1 MGDISPGIM
10 LKEIL
15 YFSLFVALAIGN
27 SSSSSEESD
36 ESNESME
43 MDEKSDGLCMAPE
56 EVIGWCTAGTDL
68 GDKLR
73 DAMMSCTNMEEAA
86 GRKKKSKK
94 CKNKNKGKGKKCPTV
109 EEAEAWFMEE
119 HAGELCVFY
128 QLGWLDEAGNFNNV
142 TAEAD
147 LAPLPSNVTE
157 AVSQENMEQC
167 MGMVLQEMS
176 EDKMIKKC
184 LEGDKYPEE
193 ALNKLEEL
201 AKGTA
206 AIKCFVNM
214 FQDGCNAFVGE
225 KIYQGLYSSIDTVV
239 AG

>member
-1 MGDISPGIM
+1 MGPGIM

-56 EVIGWCTAGTDL
+56 EVIGWCTAGT
-68 GDKLR
+68 
-73 DAMMSCTNMEEAA
+73 NMEEAA
-86 GRKKKSKK
+86 GRKKKSKKCKKGKK

-109 EEAEAWFMEE
+109 EESEAWFMEE

-184 LEGDKYPEE
+184 LEGDNYTEE
-193 ALNKLEEL
+193 ELNKLEEL

-206 AIKCFVNM
+206 GIKCFVNM

-225 KIYQGLYSSIDTVV
+225 KIYQGLYSSLDTVV

>member
-1 MGDISPGIM
+1 MTPATSTTCKKG
-10 LKEIL
+10 KK
-15 YFSLFVALAIGN
+15 GN
-27 SSSSSEESD
+27 
-36 ESNESME
+36 
-43 MDEKSDGLCMAPE
+43 
-56 EVIGWCTAGTDL
+56 
-68 GDKLR
+68 
-73 DAMMSCTNMEEAA
+73 
-86 GRKKKSKK
+86 K
-94 CKNKNKGKGKKCPTV
+94 CKNKGKGKKCPTV

-128 QLGWLDEAGNFNNV
+128 QLGWLDDAGNFNNV
-142 TAEAD
+142 TA
-147 LAPLPSNVTE
+147 

-184 LEGDKYPEE
+184 LEGDKYTEE
-193 ALNKLEEL
+193 ELNKLEEL

-225 KIYQGLYSSIDTVV
+225 KIYQGLYSSLDTVM

>member
-1 MGDISPGIM
+1 M
-10 LKEIL
+10 
-15 YFSLFVALAIGN
+15 
-27 SSSSSEESD
+27 
-36 ESNESME
+36 
-43 MDEKSDGLCMAPE
+43 
-56 EVIGWCTAGTDL
+56 
-68 GDKLR
+68 
-73 DAMMSCTNMEEAA
+73 
-86 GRKKKSKK
+86 
-94 CKNKNKGKGKKCPTV
+94 

-119 HAGELCVFY
+119 HAGETLISHHISHQPYTSHLSPYTLHLTYHTLHLTHYTSHITPYTSYLTYRTLQITPHTSNLTPRTLYLGELCVFY

-184 LEGDKYPEE
+184 LEGDKYTEE
-193 ALNKLEEL
+193 ELNKLEEL

-206 AIKCFVNM
+206 GIKCFVNM

-225 KIYQGLYSSIDTVV
+225 KIYQGLYSSLDTVV

>member
-1 MGDISPGIM
+1 M
-10 LKEIL
+10 
-15 YFSLFVALAIGN
+15 
-27 SSSSSEESD
+27 
-36 ESNESME
+36 
-43 MDEKSDGLCMAPE
+43 
-56 EVIGWCTAGTDL
+56 
-68 GDKLR
+68 
-73 DAMMSCTNMEEAA
+73 
-86 GRKKKSKK
+86 
-94 CKNKNKGKGKKCPTV
+94 
-109 EEAEAWFMEE
+109 
-119 HAGELCVFY
+119 
-128 QLGWLDEAGNFNNV
+128 

-184 LEGDKYPEE
+184 LEGDKYTEE
-193 ALNKLEEL
+193 ELNKLEEL

-225 KIYQGLYSSIDTVV
+225 KIYQGLYSSLDTVM